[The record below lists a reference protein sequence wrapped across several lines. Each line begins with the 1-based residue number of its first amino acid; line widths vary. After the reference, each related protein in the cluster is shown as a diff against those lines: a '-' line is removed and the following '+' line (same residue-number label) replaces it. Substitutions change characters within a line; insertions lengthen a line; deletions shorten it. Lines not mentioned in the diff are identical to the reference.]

1 MSPLTKVT
9 ASRGFTAVPTL
20 PRPPPPWLEHS
31 TLPVPQTWSKV
42 HSSLCSQMTTV
53 WGPLYSTSL
62 VPLLYSFRPLILF
75 CRLLPGGP
83 RSSAKLDN
91 RASLLFAPVRTALLL
106 VIGVVRVRTWVT
118 KAQPAAGHTSKL
130 NRYVLVKAK
139 KEGLSSM
146 ATLERGTK
154 KSHDPTKFIFG
165 VFT

>member
-1 MSPLTKVT
+1 M
-9 ASRGFTAVPTL
+9 
-20 PRPPPPWLEHS
+20 
-31 TLPVPQTWSKV
+31 
-42 HSSLCSQMTTV
+42 
-53 WGPLYSTSL
+53 
-62 VPLLYSFRPLILF
+62 
-75 CRLLPGGP
+75 
-83 RSSAKLDN
+83 
-91 RASLLFAPVRTALLL
+91 LFAPVRTALLL